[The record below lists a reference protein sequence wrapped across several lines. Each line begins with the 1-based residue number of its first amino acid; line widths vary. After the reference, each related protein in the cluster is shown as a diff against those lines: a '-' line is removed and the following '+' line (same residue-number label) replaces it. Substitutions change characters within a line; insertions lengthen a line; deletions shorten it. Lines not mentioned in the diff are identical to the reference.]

1 MATTSTEICVGALWK
16 CPAAAVND
24 CLLRAEAKEPVHQL
38 IGATMK
44 KLLSILASAIV
55 LALPLAVIST
65 PAAAQTPA
73 APAAAPTA
81 TPAAPAKADKAV
93 PAKAPKAKKA
103 KRKAKAKMA
112 KKPA

>member
-1 MATTSTEICVGALWK
+1 MAIASTKIYAGALWK
-16 CPAAAVND
+16 CPAAAVNHS
-24 CLLRAEAKEPVHQL
+24 LLRAEAKESVHQL

-55 LALPLAVIST
+55 LAMPLAVIST

-73 APAAAPTA
+73 APAAAPAA
-81 TPAAPAKADKAV
+81 TPAAPAKADKAMA
-93 PAKAPKAKKA
+93 AKAPKAKKT